1 MLFITILHLFFLHIR
16 GSSNPLGLRRNT
28 YKVPFHVYYV
38 IKDLL
43 VIFIF
48 IFIFMFVTLHFGYNL
63 IDAEN
68 FIPSNPLVTPIH
80 IQPEWYFLFTYAIL
94 RSIPNKLGGVFLIAS
109 AFLVLFLFRVN
120 RKIHLF
126 RGFQYFPFTRFI
138 Y

>member
-1 MLFITILHLFFLHIR
+1 
-16 GSSNPLGLRRNT
+16 
-28 YKVPFHVYYV
+28 
-38 IKDLL
+38 
-43 VIFIF
+43 
-48 IFIFMFVTLHFGYNL
+48 MFVTLHFGYNL
-63 IDAEN
+63 IDAGN